1 MRTQIAECKLI
12 ILGLVVLISGC
23 LHVTQILLLG
33 LGTICSPVPLNVKE
47 FFLLSLCF
55 LSPVGSLLLLQLHRR
70 VHTHTH
76 STKWRFCL
84 IQIMS
89 VRLHWSIP
97 GDTFLNKDSNDFS
110 GLPSFVP
117 GQTVSCSLP
126 FLLWWVWSL
135 WFLQIFL
142 SKFIRI
148 WQKVHILMKKCSL
161 NALISLEI
169 WIVDSK
175 SALCNLSC
183 SPAQVFFSSIE
194 IYLFY
199 SCLFHFIH
207 FIPHTTV
214 LRHLAVKSSI
224 IQYRTYEN

>member
-1 MRTQIAECKLI
+1 MWKSFFFWVSVSSAQS
-12 ILGLVVLISGC
+12 VL
-23 LHVTQILLLG
+23 
-33 LGTICSPVPLNVKE
+33 CSCYSSTDV
-47 FFLLSLCF
+47 F
-55 LSPVGSLLLLQLHRR
+55 
-70 VHTHTH
+70 THTH

-110 GLPSFVP
+110 GLSSFVP

-183 SPAQVFFSSIE
+183 SPAQGLGSSSLPVHE
-194 IYLFY
+194 MDTEKSLSSCTPGRVLPRYLLLPKL
-199 SCLFHFIH
+199 CQGRDEL
-207 FIPHTTV
+207 
-214 LRHLAVKSSI
+214 L
-224 IQYRTYEN
+224 

>member
-97 GDTFLNKDSNDFS
+97 GDTFLNKDSNE
-110 GLPSFVP
+110 
-117 GQTVSCSLP
+117 
-126 FLLWWVWSL
+126 LLWTPVFCSRSNSL
-135 WFLQIFL
+135 MFTSI
-142 SKFIRI
+142 S
-148 WQKVHILMKKCSL
+148 SL
-161 NALISLEI
+161 VSLESLI
-169 WIVDSK
+169 FTNI
-175 SALCNLSC
+175 
-183 SPAQVFFSSIE
+183 F
-194 IYLFY
+194 
-199 SCLFHFIH
+199 
-207 FIPHTTV
+207 
-214 LRHLAVKSSI
+214 VKM
-224 IQYRTYEN
+224 Y